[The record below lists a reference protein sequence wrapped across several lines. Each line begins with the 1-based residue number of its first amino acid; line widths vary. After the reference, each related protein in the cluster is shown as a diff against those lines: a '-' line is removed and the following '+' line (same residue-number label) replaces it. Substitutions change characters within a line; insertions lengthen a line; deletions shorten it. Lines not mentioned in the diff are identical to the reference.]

1 MRHILLLLFFLLITS
16 VSFAKKIE
24 VTNLSIISGLPS
36 NEVTCILQDDLG
48 FMWFG
53 TTNGICRYDGYQFKI
68 YRLSDF
74 DGMRMVSN
82 NIRYITKDR
91 NGKLWIVTESSEVL
105 IFNPSAETCTKVE
118 VEGYLKGKI
127 NSLLVTK
134 SGEILLG
141 TGEGLFKYDEMLAQF
156 IFLKKAQIKSLF
168 EDSKGRLWIGTWK
181 TGFFTIDLM
190 TLKTTDYWIGKKDA
204 LRVTGFAESK
214 NGYIWIST
222 WDDGGLYCLENPDD
236 PSSTKYKKYL
246 SVGKKPVIPETVM
259 YGVVYDAVYD
269 DLWVAT
275 ANGLV
280 MFSNPEQT
288 DECQYFDRVVL
299 QGGEVWTMCLDR
311 NNTLWVSVMGG
322 GISKLVH
329 KESLFEH
336 YTLQADS
343 HGEKIVTALYEDED
357 SCLWIGTRKDVLLH
371 LDRRTGQYTS
381 YKDIE
386 WLDKLPE
393 NCNAVQAIVKET
405 KSENLWLG
413 TRYDGIY
420 IVERK
425 DRKIVSVKKLDD
437 DSLYLRTI
445 NAMDMDDDGRI
456 WIGTEQG
463 LYVAGSHGTGKD
475 SLYSVMTLNER
486 IENGNVLTVHCDK
499 EGVWV
504 GTMKYGAF
512 LITPDGTIR
521 DYHIANDKLNCNNVS
536 CFYRDTQKQ
545 LWIGT
550 QGGGISRYYEKNDC
564 FDILDNVRMFSDDM
578 IYSMTEDDKQNLW
591 MATGRGLVC
600 MSLSDKDYVVWY
612 NQNDGLRNTQFIRG
626 ALLRLSTSDILFGG
640 YNSID
645 SYVSALNNQKDTV
658 PSPVYIVDV
667 SIMNIPL
674 SEAVKENPKMAALLP
689 PYTENLMLPYDRNN
703 VMFSF
708 SCLSYVNP
716 QANRYA
722 YRMEG
727 IDKDWIY
734 VDANNRYISYNNVTP
749 GNYRFEVKA
758 ANEHGVWSVPNVIQL
773 TVLPPPWFTWWA
785 YGIYIVFFAL
795 STYIVVRLTQRRIRL
810 QNALKIEQIEHRK
823 SEEVN
828 RAKLKFFTNVSHELF
843 TPISVLQ
850 CSIDRLRLQESA
862 DTETLGIMKVN
873 LQRLQRLLQQILEFR
888 KVESGNL
895 KLKVSRNDIVV
906 FVRKLCEENFSPLV
920 QARQITLNFSS
931 EPDSIMAYF
940 DIDKLDKILYNL
952 LSNALKYNYQ
962 QGIISVS
969 VSEICNQNQRSVA
982 LIVENTGDGIPAS
995 KIPLLFK
1002 RFYEGDYRKF
1012 KTHGTGIG
1020 LSLTK
1025 DLVDLHHGTITVHS
1039 VIGETTVFTIIL
1051 PADRDAYAFDQIEEA
1066 KDDMSKSRLLEIK
1079 EEVLEE
1085 KSHLLLVE
1093 DDRDLLTVMAKV
1105 LSIYFEVHTASNGME
1120 ALEVLRGS
1128 EQIEIVITD
1137 YVMPHMD
1144 GIELCKSIRDD
1155 SSLSYLP
1162 MIMLTAKTQIEHQLE
1177 GYEAGVDVY
1186 IPKPVEMSVL
1196 VAQVKAV
1203 ITNRKLFLDKFRQKD
1218 DMNTQELGLSKQ
1230 DREFLD
1236 KSIAIVEQHIDNA
1249 EFSNETFGDLM
1260 NMSQSTL
1267 YRKLKSLTGMSANEF
1282 IRNIRIKKACLL
1294 LQNTD
1299 LQVSDVAYMVGF
1311 TDPKY
1316 FGLIFKK
1323 EKGMSPTKYMESI
1336 KKS

>member
-16 VSFAKKIE
+16 TPYAKKIE
-24 VTNLSIISGLPS
+24 VTNLSITAGLPS
-36 NEVTCILQDDLG
+36 NEVTCMLQDDLG

-105 IFNPSAETCTKVE
+105 VFDPSIETCTKVG

-127 NSLLVTK
+127 NTLLVTE

-141 TGEGLFKYDEMLAQF
+141 TGEGLFKYDEMLSQF
-156 IFLKKAQIKSLF
+156 IFLKKALVKSLF
-168 EDSKGRLWIGTWK
+168 EDSKGRLWVGTWK

-190 TLKTTDYWIGKKDA
+190 TLKTTEYLIGRKDE

-246 SVGKKPVIPETVM
+246 SIGKRPVIPENVM
-259 YGVVYDAVYD
+259 YGVVYDSVHD

-280 MFSNPEQT
+280 MFSSPEET
-288 DECQYFDRVVL
+288 EECQYFDRTSL

-336 YTLQADS
+336 YTLQKDTL
-343 HGEKIVTALYEDED
+343 GEKIVTALYEDED
-357 SCLWIGTRKDVLLH
+357 SCLWIGVRKDVLLQ
-371 LDRRTGQYTS
+371 LDRKTGRYTS
-381 YKDIE
+381 YKEIDL
-386 WLDKLPE
+386 LDKLPE
-393 NCNAVQAIVKET
+393 NCNAIQTIVKEKNT
-405 KSENLWLG
+405 ENLWLG

-420 IVERK
+420 VVERK
-425 DRKIVSVKKLDD
+425 NRKIVSVEKLADG
-437 DSLYLRTI
+437 SLHLRTI
-445 NAMDMDDDGRI
+445 NSMDVDSDGRI

-463 LYVAGSHGTGKD
+463 LYVAERRGMGGD
-475 SLYSVMTLNER
+475 SLYSVITLNER
-486 IENGNVLTVHCDK
+486 IENGNVLTVNCDK
-499 EGVWV
+499 EGTWI

-512 LITPDGTIR
+512 LIDSNGNIR
-521 DYHIANDKLNCNNVS
+521 DYHLANDKLNSNNVS
-536 CFYRDTQKQ
+536 CFYRDSQKQ
-545 LWIGT
+545 FWIGT
-550 QGGGISRYYEKNDC
+550 QGGGISRYNEKNDC

-591 MATGRGLVC
+591 ITTGRGLVC
-600 MSLSDKDYVVWY
+600 LSLSDKDYVIWY
-612 NQNDGLRNTQFIRG
+612 NQNDGLRNLQFIRG
-626 ALLRLSTSDILFGG
+626 ALLRLSSSDILFGG

-658 PSPVYIVDV
+658 PSPVYIVDI

-674 SEAVKENPKMAALLP
+674 SEVVKENTEIAADLP
-689 PYTENLMLPYDRNN
+689 PYTGSVTLPYDRNN

-708 SCLSYVNP
+708 SCLSYINP

-734 VDANNRYISYNNVTP
+734 VDANNRYISYNNMTS
-749 GNYRFEVKA
+749 GSYRFEVKA
-758 ANEHGVWSVPNVIQL
+758 SNEHGIWSVPNVIQL
-773 TVLPPPWFTWWA
+773 TVLPAPWFTWWA
-785 YGIYIVFFAL
+785 YCGYIVFFAL
-795 STYIVVRLTQRRIRL
+795 STYIAIRMMQRRISL
-810 QNALKIEQIEHRK
+810 QNALKIEQIERRK

-828 RAKLKFFTNVSHELF
+828 QAKLKFFTNVSHELF

-850 CSIDRLRLQESA
+850 CSIDRLRLQELS

-895 KLKVSRNDIVV
+895 KLKVSRNDIVA
-906 FVRKLCEENFSPLV
+906 FAKKLCEENFNPLV
-920 QARQITLNFSS
+920 QARQITLHFSS

-969 VSEICNQNQRSVA
+969 VSEICNPNQRNIA
-982 LIVENTGDGIPAS
+982 LTVENTGDGIPSS
-995 KIPLLFK
+995 KLPLLFK

-1012 KTHGTGIG
+1012 KTHGTGLG

-1039 VIGETTVFTIIL
+1039 VPGETTVFTIIL
-1051 PADRDAYAFDQIEEA
+1051 PADRDAYAFDQIEETM
-1066 KDDMSKSRLLEIK
+1066 DEVSKVHLPEIK
-1079 EEVLEE
+1079 EEALDE
-1085 KSHLLLVE
+1085 KNHLLLVE
-1093 DDRDLLTVMAKV
+1093 DDIDLLTVMTKV
-1105 LSIYFEVHTASNGME
+1105 LSIYFEVHTAANGVE
-1120 ALEVLRGS
+1120 ALEVLRYS

-1137 YVMPHMD
+1137 YVMPRMN
-1144 GIELCKSIRDD
+1144 GMELCKSIRED
-1155 SSLSYLP
+1155 SSLSCLP
-1162 MIMLTAKTQIEHQLE
+1162 IIMLTAKTQIEHQLE
-1177 GYEAGVDVY
+1177 GYQAGVDVY

-1203 ITNRKLFLDKFRQKD
+1203 ISNRKLFLEKFRQKD
-1218 DMNTQELGLSKQ
+1218 DMDTRELGLPKPDQ
-1230 DREFLD
+1230 EFLD

-1249 EFSNETFGDLM
+1249 EFSNETFGELM

-1294 LQNTD
+1294 LQNAN
-1299 LQVSDVAYMVGF
+1299 LQVSDIAYMVGF

-1323 EKGMSPTKYMESI
+1323 EKGMSPSKYIELM
-1336 KKS
+1336 KK